1 MFCTRAGT
9 CKQKKTSFLTSCMAN
24 FGLTATSLFF
34 VLCSPARSSAS
45 TSRFHK
51 LIQFLFLTEWCF
63 LSSLGLFLF
72 FFSFFTTDFL
82 SLSIFSNEQIDSTSE
97 FCKVRDVNKIW
108 KKHENRAQTW
118 TVAARD
124 SPRCASE
131 IMTPS
136 WFINFYLKI
145 RFSK

>member
-51 LIQFLFLTEWCF
+51 LIFSLLDRMV
-63 LSSLGLFLF
+63 LSFFFGPVSFF

-108 KKHENRAQTW
+108 NKHGNRAQT
-118 TVAARD
+118 
-124 SPRCASE
+124 
-131 IMTPS
+131 
-136 WFINFYLKI
+136 
-145 RFSK
+145 

>member
-45 TSRFHK
+45 TSRVHK
-51 LIQFLFLTEWCF
+51 LIFSLLDRMV
-63 LSSLGLFLF
+63 LSFFFGPVSF
-72 FFSFFTTDFL
+72 FFSLFLPRTFFRFW
-82 SLSIFSNEQIDSTSE
+82 FFHEQIDSTSE

-108 KKHENRAQTW
+108 NKHENLAQTW